1 MENRP
6 GVKRQTSSVKKLIEL
21 ESRPAALLCCCA
33 TAIIALFAICY
44 SLFADLS
51 FAQDKKAPKE
61 PTVITSQKLTADN
74 KAKTAFFEGSVVA
87 KKGDMTMFADSMMV
101 YYSEDKEGSNIK
113 KIEAEGNVKLIK
125 ESRVVTSRFATYFS
139 EPEEKIVFTG
149 EPVASEE
156 ENVITGTKMTYFIKN
171 DRSIVENSKV
181 FLKNKGGR

>member
-1 MENRP
+1 MKN
-6 GVKRQTSSVKKLIEL
+6 KSSVKCQVLSIKKFQGSLN
-21 ESRPAALLCCCA
+21 LLNCFA
-33 TAIIALFAICY
+33 TTLIALFAVHY
-44 SLFADLS
+44 SLFTDLS
-51 FAQDKKAPKE
+51 FAQEQKTPKE

-125 ESRVVTSRFATYFS
+125 GDRIVTSRFATYFS

-156 ENVITGTKMTYFIKN
+156 ENVVTGTKMIYFVKD